1 MLGISAS
8 IFNEAGSVVRDW
20 LKNPLN
26 SSFFFWYFMPAVG
39 FVLLHLFTIWP
50 LLGRPTPPLLTGDIP
65 HVESATELILAILSA
80 SLFQLILLPL
90 LFGVFL
96 SALSARVLKLYQ
108 GTLPLARP
116 LFQPWLARNRRRNV
130 DLYTKLRTL
139 RRQYLFLVTQGVL
152 LESVHG
158 EEKATEVPE
167 HDRDALINQLKQET
181 QLLHEELES
190 NPSVPDLPVDIDRVG
205 ATDLANTLA
214 LAEEYP
220 FERYAMDAA
229 VFWPRL
235 SAEIEA
241 EKAEGLKASFATM
254 NGLLNLSL
262 MIYLSAIE
270 FGVVGFAFV
279 AGWNPARADTPQPH
293 WVTWLP
299 NHKPAV
305 AGLTL
310 LSTFLLAVIGYGAY
324 RAAVASARAVGNA
337 MRTAFDYY
345 RGNILQRFN
354 LKMPNDL
361 EEERVLW
368 LKLAAFIRRG
378 ESFYFPTEYRIQGK
392 S

>member
-1 MLGISAS
+1 MFGISAS

-26 SSFFFWYFMPAVG
+26 SSFFFWYFLPSVA

-50 LLGRPTPPLLTGDIP
+50 MLGRPTPQLLTGDVP
-65 HVESATELILAILSA
+65 RVESAVELILAILSA
-80 SLFQLILLPL
+80 SFFQLILLPL
-90 LFGVFL
+90 LLAVFL
-96 SALSARVLKLYQ
+96 SALSARVLRLYQ

-116 LFQPWLARNRRRNV
+116 LFQPWLARKRRRNIE
-130 DLYTKLRTL
+130 LYTKLRTL

-152 LESVHG
+152 LEPVDG
-158 EEKATEVPE
+158 EEKATEIAANE
-167 HDRDALINQLKQET
+167 RSALIDRLKQET

-190 NPSVPDLPVDIDRVG
+190 NPSAPDLPVDIDRVG

-235 SAEIEA
+235 SAEIEG

-262 MIYLSAIE
+262 LIYLSAVE
-270 FGVVGFAFV
+270 FTIVGLAIV
-279 AGWNPARADTPQPH
+279 AGWHPTGASQHR
-293 WVTWLP
+293 WISLLI
-299 NHKPAV
+299 NHRPAV

-310 LSTFLLAVIGYGAY
+310 ILALLLAVIGYGSY

-345 RGNILQRFN
+345 RGDVLKRFN
-354 LKMPNDL
+354 LKMPTDL

-378 ESFYFPTEYRIQGK
+378 ESFYFPTEFRIDK
-392 S
+392 

>member
-1 MLGISAS
+1 MLGISTS

-26 SSFFFWYFMPAVG
+26 SSFFFWYFLPAVA
-39 FVLLHLFTIWP
+39 FVLMHLFTIWP

-65 HVESATELILAILSA
+65 HVESAAELILAILSA

-90 LFGVFL
+90 LFAVLL

-108 GTLPLARP
+108 GTLPLARS
-116 LFQPWLARNRRRNV
+116 LFQPWLNRNRRRNNE
-130 DLYTKLRTL
+130 LFKKLRAL
-139 RRQYLFLVTQGVL
+139 RRQYLYLITQGVL
-152 LESVHG
+152 LESVDG
-158 EEKATEVPE
+158 EEKATQIPE
-167 HDRDALINQLKQET
+167 NERGALIDRLKQET

-190 NPSVPDLPVDIDRVG
+190 NPTAPDLPVDIDRVG

-254 NGLLNLSL
+254 SGLLNLSL

-270 FGVVGFAFV
+270 FAIVGFAIV
-279 AGWNPARADTPQPH
+279 AGWNPARANATQPV

-310 LSTFLLAVIGYGAY
+310 VSAFLLAMIGYGTY

-345 RGNILQRFN
+345 RGSVLHRFN

-368 LKLAAFIRRG
+368 LKLGAFIRRG
-378 ESFYFPTEYRIQGK
+378 ESFYFPTEFRIDK
-392 S
+392 

>member
-8 IFNEAGSVVRDW
+8 IFNEAGTVVRDW

-26 SSFFFWYFMPAVG
+26 SSFFFWYFMPALA
-39 FVLLHLFTIWP
+39 FVLLQLVIIGPLFGQPVPQFLAEKPEKIQGTVDFIFWILKGSFVLLILMP
-50 LLGRPTPPLLTGDIP
+50 LLLGML
-65 HVESATELILAILSA
+65 
-80 SLFQLILLPL
+80 
-90 LFGVFL
+90 L
-96 SALSARVLKLYQ
+96 SALSARVFRLYQ

-116 LFQPWLARNRRRNV
+116 LFQPWLRRNRRRNV
-130 DLYTKLRTL
+130 KLYANLRTL
-139 RRQYLFLVTQGVL
+139 RRQYLFLVSQGL
-152 LESVHG
+152 WLESIDG
-158 EEKATEVPE
+158 EENARKVTASE
-167 HDRDALINQLKQET
+167 RDTLIDKLKQDT

-190 NPSVPDLPVDIDRVG
+190 NPSAPDLPVDIDRVG

-214 LAEEYP
+214 LAEEYS

-229 VFWPRL
+229 VFWPRI
-235 SAEIEA
+235 SAEYEA
-241 EKAEGLKASFATM
+241 EKPGGLTASFATM

-262 MIYLSAIE
+262 LIYLSALE
-270 FGVVGFAFV
+270 FAIVGFALV
-279 AGWNPARADTPQPH
+279 AGWIPIGATQHASIL
-293 WVTWLP
+293 WLT
-299 NHKPAV
+299 NNQQAV
-305 AGLTL
+305 ASLTL
-310 LSTFLLAVIGYGAY
+310 LLVLLLAVIGYGAY

-345 RGNILQRFN
+345 RDDVLKRFN

-378 ESFYFPTEYRIQGK
+378 ESFYYPSEYRSG

>member
-39 FVLLHLFTIWP
+39 FVLLHLSTIWP
-50 LLGRPTPPLLTGDIP
+50 LLGRPTPQLLTGEIP
-65 HVESATELILAILSA
+65 HIESATGFVIAILSA
-80 SLFQLILLPL
+80 SFFQLILLPL
-90 LFGVFL
+90 LLAVLL
-96 SALSARVLKLYQ
+96 SALSARVLRLYQ
-108 GTLPLARP
+108 GTLTLARP
-116 LFQPWLARNRRRNV
+116 LFQPWLARNRRRNI

-152 LESVHG
+152 LESVDG

-167 HDRDALINQLKQET
+167 GERDALITRLKQET

-190 NPSVPDLPVDIDRVG
+190 NSSAPDLPVDIDRVG

-214 LAEEYP
+214 LAEQYP
-220 FERYAMDAA
+220 FERYSMDAA

-235 SAEIEA
+235 SAEIDA
-241 EKAEGLKASFATM
+241 EKADGLKASSGAM

-262 MIYLSAIE
+262 MIYLAAIE
-270 FGVVGFAFV
+270 FAVVGFAIV
-279 AGWNPARADTPQPH
+279 AGWNPTQTDTRQPL
-293 WVTWLP
+293 WVTWLSQ
-299 NHKPAV
+299 HRPAV

-310 LSTFLLAVIGYGAY
+310 LAAFLLVLVGYGAY
-324 RAAVASARAVGNA
+324 RAAIASARAVGNS

-345 RGNILQRFN
+345 RGNVLRRFN

-368 LKLAAFIRRG
+368 LKLGAFIRRG
-378 ESFYFPTEYRIQGK
+378 ESFYYPSEYR
-392 S
+392 SES

>member
-8 IFNEAGSVVRDW
+8 IFNEAGTVVRDW

-26 SSFFFWYFMPAVG
+26 SSFFFWYFMPALA
-39 FVLLHLFTIWP
+39 FVLLQLVIIGPLFGQPVPQFLAEKPEKIQGTVDFIFWILKGSFVLLILMP
-50 LLGRPTPPLLTGDIP
+50 LLLGML
-65 HVESATELILAILSA
+65 
-80 SLFQLILLPL
+80 
-90 LFGVFL
+90 L
-96 SALSARVLKLYQ
+96 SALSARVFRLYQ

-116 LFQPWLARNRRRNV
+116 LFQPWLRRNRRRNV
-130 DLYTKLRTL
+130 KLYANLRTL
-139 RRQYLFLVTQGVL
+139 RRQYLFLVSQGL
-152 LESVHG
+152 WLESIDG
-158 EEKATEVPE
+158 EEKARKVTASE
-167 HDRDALINQLKQET
+167 RDTLIDKLKQDT

-190 NPSVPDLPVDIDRVG
+190 NPSAPDLPVDIDRVG

-214 LAEEYP
+214 LAEEYS

-229 VFWPRL
+229 VFWPRI
-235 SAEIEA
+235 SAEYEA
-241 EKAEGLKASFATM
+241 EKPGGLTASFATM

-262 MIYLSAIE
+262 LIYLSALE
-270 FGVVGFAFV
+270 FAIVGFALV
-279 AGWNPARADTPQPH
+279 AGWIPIGATQHASIL
-293 WVTWLP
+293 WLT
-299 NHKPAV
+299 NNQQAV
-305 AGLTL
+305 ASLTL
-310 LSTFLLAVIGYGAY
+310 LLVLLLAVIGYGAY

-345 RGNILQRFN
+345 RDDVLKRFN

-378 ESFYFPTEYRIQGK
+378 ESFYYPSEYRSG

>member
-50 LLGRPTPPLLTGDIP
+50 LLGRPTPPLLTGEIP
-65 HVESATELILAILSA
+65 HFESATELVLAILSA
-80 SLFQLILLPL
+80 SLFQLIVLPL
-90 LFGVFL
+90 LLAVLL
-96 SALSARVLKLYQ
+96 SALSARVLRLYQ
-108 GTLPLARP
+108 GTLPLTRP
-116 LFQPWLARNRRRNV
+116 LFQPWLARNRRRNIQ
-130 DLYTKLRTL
+130 LYTKLRTL
-139 RRQYLFLVTQGVL
+139 RRQYLFLITQGVL
-152 LESVHG
+152 LASVDG
-158 EEKATEVPE
+158 EEKATEVPDDE
-167 HDRDALINQLKQET
+167 RDALINRLKQET
-181 QLLHEELES
+181 QLLHEDLES
-190 NPSVPDLPVDIDRVG
+190 NATAPDLPVDIDRVG

-235 SAEIEA
+235 SAEMEA
-241 EKAEGLKASFATM
+241 QKADGLKASFATM

-262 MIYLSAIE
+262 MIYLAAVEIAIA
-270 FGVVGFAFV
+270 GLAIV
-279 AGWNPARADTPQPH
+279 AGWPTHANLRQPM

-299 NHKPAV
+299 DHKPAV

-310 LSTFLLAVIGYGAY
+310 LLAILLAVIGYGAY
-324 RAAVASARAVGNA
+324 RAAIASARAVGNA

-345 RGNILQRFN
+345 RGSVLRRFN
-354 LKMPNDL
+354 LTMPNDL
-361 EEERVLW
+361 EAERVLW

-378 ESFYFPTEYRIQGK
+378 ESFYYPSDYRNQAEG
-392 S
+392 

>member
-39 FVLLHLFTIWP
+39 LVLLHLFTVWP
-50 LLGRPTPPLLTGDIP
+50 LLGRPTPQLLTGDIP
-65 HVESATELILAILSA
+65 HVESASELILAILSA

-90 LFGVFL
+90 LFGVLL
-96 SALSARVLKLYQ
+96 SALSARVLRIYQ

-116 LFQPWLARNRRRNV
+116 LFQPWLARNRRRNIE
-130 DLYTKLRTL
+130 LYTKLRTL

-152 LESVHG
+152 LESVDG
-158 EEKATEVPE
+158 QEKATEVPE
-167 HDRDALINQLKQET
+167 GERDALINRLKQET

-190 NPSVPDLPVDIDRVG
+190 RPSAPDLPVDIDRVG
-205 ATDLANTLA
+205 ATDLANTLS

-241 EKAEGLKASFATM
+241 EKTEGLKASFGTM

-262 MIYLSAIE
+262 LIYFTALEFAIW
-270 FGVVGFAFV
+270 GFV
-279 AGWNPARADTPQPH
+279 IAGGWHPPGAREHH
-293 WVTWLP
+293 WVWWLQD
-299 NHKPAV
+299 HRPAV

-310 LSTFLLAVIGYGAY
+310 LVASLVAIIGYGAY

-345 RGNILQRFN
+345 RGTILERFN

-378 ESFYFPTEYRIQGK
+378 ESFYFPTEYRIDK
-392 S
+392 

>member
-26 SSFFFWYFMPAVG
+26 SSFFFWYFVPAVG

-50 LLGRPTPPLLTGDIP
+50 LLGRPTPQLLTGNLSEIKTA
-65 HVESATELILAILSA
+65 SELLAAILSA
-80 SLFQLILLPL
+80 SLVQLVLVPL
-90 LFGVFL
+90 LLGVLL
-96 SALSARVLKLYQ
+96 SALSARILRLYQ
-108 GTLPLARP
+108 GTLPITRP
-116 LFQPWLARNRRRNV
+116 LFQPWLGRNRRRNIE
-130 DLYTKLRTL
+130 LYTKLRTL
-139 RRQYLFLVTQGVL
+139 RRQYLFLITQGVL
-152 LESVHG
+152 LESVDG
-158 EEKATEVPE
+158 EEKATEIAE
-167 HDRDALINQLKQET
+167 GDREALINRLKQET
-181 QLLHEELES
+181 QVLHEELES
-190 NPSVPDLPVDIDRVG
+190 NPAAPDLPVDLDRVG

-235 SAEIEA
+235 SAEIEP

-262 MIYLSAIE
+262 MIYLGAAEVAIAA
-270 FGVVGFAFV
+270 FAIIAKWIPTRV
-279 AGWNPARADTPQPH
+279 DASQPI
-293 WVTWLP
+293 WVQWLP
-299 NHKPAV
+299 GYRWAV
-305 AGLTL
+305 AGLMLALAL
-310 LSTFLLAVIGYGAY
+310 LLTIIGYGAY

-337 MRTAFDYY
+337 MRTSFDYY
-345 RGNILQRFN
+345 RENVLRRFN
-354 LKMPNDL
+354 LRMPNDL

-368 LKLAAFIRRG
+368 LKLGAFIRRG
-378 ESFYFPTEYRIQGK
+378 ESFYYPSEYRSG

>member
-26 SSFFFWYFMPAVG
+26 SSFFFWYFLPAVG
-39 FVLLHLFTIWP
+39 FVLFQLLTIWP
-50 LLGRPTPPLLTGDIP
+50 LMGRPTPPILTGEIP
-65 HVESATELILAILSA
+65 HVESATDLIFAILSA
-80 SLFQLILLPL
+80 SVFQLILLPL
-90 LFGVFL
+90 LFAVLL
-96 SALSARVLKLYQ
+96 SALSARVLRLYQ
-108 GTLPLARP
+108 GTLPVARP
-116 LFQPWLARNRRRNV
+116 LFQPWLTRNRRRNNE
-130 DLYTKLRTL
+130 LYTKLRTL
-139 RRQYLFLVTQGVL
+139 RRQYLFLVSEGVL
-152 LESVHG
+152 LESDG
-158 EEKATEVPE
+158 GQEKATPIAES
-167 HDRDALINQLKQET
+167 DRAELIHKLKQET
-181 QLLHEELES
+181 QLQHDELES
-190 NPSVPDLPVDIDRVG
+190 RPTTPDLPIDNERVG

-220 FERYAMDAA
+220 FERYKMDAA

-235 SAEIEA
+235 SAEIEP
-241 EKAEGLKASFATM
+241 ERAEGLKASFATM

-262 MIYLSAIE
+262 LIYLSAIE
-270 FGVVGFAFV
+270 FAIVGFAIV
-279 AGWNPARADTPQPH
+279 AGWNPTRANTSQPM

-305 AGLTL
+305 AGLAL
-310 LSTFLLAVIGYGAY
+310 LLAFLLVVIGYGAY

-345 RGNILQRFN
+345 RGNVLARFN
-354 LKMPNDL
+354 LKMPMDL

-378 ESFYFPTEYRIQGK
+378 ESFYFPTAYRQPKEG
-392 S
+392 